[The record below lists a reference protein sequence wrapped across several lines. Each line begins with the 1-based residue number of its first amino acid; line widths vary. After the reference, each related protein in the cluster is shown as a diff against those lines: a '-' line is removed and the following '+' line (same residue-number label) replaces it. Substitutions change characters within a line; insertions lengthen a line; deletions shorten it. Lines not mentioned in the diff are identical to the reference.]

1 MPIPGVIYSGVLGSF
16 PSKGGISVTNQSR
29 IASGVELG
37 VSSWLYKEGLVV
49 SPSSVGTLGGG
60 STLGSFSVF
69 PNVALVSA
77 GLSSAGVFGVMQS
90 QLSTAVGL
98 GVAGEYLLS
107 GSCAG
112 VGVGVFI
119 GGVFGGTEFSLEADL
134 LKGFGS
140 VGIVGVESLKIA
152 KGLSLGICGM
162 FRLGLAKGVV
172 AGAPSIIPS
181 AGVSQS
187 KFL

>member
-1 MPIPGVIYSGVLGSF
+1 M
-16 PSKGGISVTNQSR
+16 
-29 IASGVELG
+29 
-37 VSSWLYKEGLVV
+37 
-49 SPSSVGTLGGG
+49 
-60 STLGSFSVF
+60 
-69 PNVALVSA
+69 
-77 GLSSAGVFGVMQS
+77 
-90 QLSTAVGL
+90 
-98 GVAGEYLLS
+98 
-107 GSCAG
+107 
-112 VGVGVFI
+112 
-119 GGVFGGTEFSLEADL
+119 
-134 LKGFGS
+134 GFGS